1 MSNRQQRR
9 NKKHRNIGRLPGESL
24 ADAMQRNK
32 KTMEAYATA
41 ARDETLDMKAEIRV
55 QRALWMCCLAMHRAF
70 GIGPSRF
77 QKFAGEL
84 DKVVAWYE
92 DNKKKGRGDDVYA
105 NEMLRREASKC
116 AGLEVNSLYDEEMM
130 EAIGELNRART
141 VSDQIRAM
149 SDEDLATILLKIW
162 RDQMENSSLGDLSRH
177 WCSPACDSEDCDEE
191 RHLACIRR
199 WLGSPVELTKE
210 ADHGS

>member
-77 QKFAGEL
+77 QQFSGEL

-130 EAIGELNRART
+130 EAVGELNRART
-141 VSDQIRAM
+141 VADQVRAM
-149 SDEDLATILLKIW
+149 GDIELAFLMYMFRTAAEQHDKL
-162 RDQMENSSLGDLSRH
+162 D
-177 WCSPACDSEDCDEE
+177 
-191 RHLACIRR
+191 
-199 WLGSPVELTKE
+199 ELTLLSFHPDLVKASQE
-210 ADHGS
+210 ELEKISRTLLWLRGPAGQEVALGT

>member
-32 KTMEAYATA
+32 KTVEAYATA

-55 QRALWMCCLAMHRAF
+55 HRAF

-77 QKFAGEL
+77 QQFAGEL

-130 EAIGELNRART
+130 EAVGELNRART
-141 VSDQIRAM
+141 VADQVRAM
-149 SDEDLATILLKIW
+149 GDIELAFLMYMFRTAAEQHDKLDELTLLSFHPDLVRASQEELEKISRTLLW
-162 RDQMENSSLGDLSRH
+162 LRG
-177 WCSPACDSEDCDEE
+177 PAGQEV
-191 RHLACIRR
+191 A
-199 WLGSPVELTKE
+199 LGS
-210 ADHGS
+210 